1 MFRRAL
7 IMLFLVAIV
16 RYIVVAC
23 PGTEKQLKKTEEIK
37 CVLFFIMTTEKCKM
51 FPRTLITLFL
61 VAIVR
66 YTASICLRTQK
77 QKQIKKTEE
86 IKAKWTTT
94 PYEKNYFKR
103 NASKVVAL
111 SVFQSQN
118 YFQIKSALDE
128 TLLNQAGKENAT
140 LSYRKPFPSVWAP
153 SDIFWSFHM
162 L

>member
-1 MFRRAL
+1 MF
-7 IMLFLVAIV
+7 FLVAIV

-77 QKQIKKTEE
+77 QKQIKKKGKVDDHTLRKKLFQKKCLARSCIECFPITEL
-86 IKAKWTTT
+86 
-94 PYEKNYFKR
+94 
-103 NASKVVAL
+103 L
-111 SVFQSQN
+111 SDKIS
-118 YFQIKSALDE
+118 S
-128 TLLNQAGKENAT
+128 G
-140 LSYRKPFPSVWAP
+140 
-153 SDIFWSFHM
+153 
-162 L
+162 

>member
-37 CVLFFIMTTEKCKM
+37 RVLFFIMTTEKCKM

-77 QKQIKKTEE
+77 QKQIKK
-86 IKAKWTTT
+86 
-94 PYEKNYFKR
+94 N
-103 NASKVVAL
+103 
-111 SVFQSQN
+111 
-118 YFQIKSALDE
+118 
-128 TLLNQAGKENAT
+128 
-140 LSYRKPFPSVWAP
+140 
-153 SDIFWSFHM
+153 
-162 L
+162 

>member
-1 MFRRAL
+1 
-7 IMLFLVAIV
+7 
-16 RYIVVAC
+16 
-23 PGTEKQLKKTEEIK
+23 
-37 CVLFFIMTTEKCKM
+37 MTTEKCKM

-77 QKQIKKTEE
+77 QKQIKKKGKVDDHTLR
-86 IKAKWTTT
+86 
-94 PYEKNYFKR
+94 KNYFRR
-103 NASKVVAL
+103 NASQVVAL

-128 TLLNQAGKENAT
+128 TLLNKAGKENAT

>member
-1 MFRRAL
+1 MF
-7 IMLFLVAIV
+7 FLVAIV

-77 QKQIKKTEE
+77 QKQIKKN
-86 IKAKWTTT
+86 W
-94 PYEKNYFKR
+94 R
-103 NASKVVAL
+103 
-111 SVFQSQN
+111 
-118 YFQIKSALDE
+118 D
-128 TLLNQAGKENAT
+128 
-140 LSYRKPFPSVWAP
+140 
-153 SDIFWSFHM
+153 
-162 L
+162 

>member
-1 MFRRAL
+1 M
-7 IMLFLVAIV
+7 
-16 RYIVVAC
+16 AC
-23 PGTEKQLKKTEEIK
+23 PGTEKQLKKSEEIK
-37 CVLFFIMTTEKCKM
+37 CVLFFIMTTEECKM

-77 QKQIKKTEE
+77 QKQIKKKTEA
-86 IKAKWTTT
+86 IKGKWTTT
-94 PYEKNYFKR
+94 PYEKNYLRR
-103 NASKVVAL
+103 NVSQVVAL

-128 TLLNQAGKENAT
+128 TLLNQVGKENAT
-140 LSYRKPFPSVWAP
+140 LSYRKPFSSVWAP

>member
-7 IMLFLVAIV
+7 IIFFLVAIV

-23 PGTEKQLKKTEEIK
+23 PGTEKQLKKSEEIK

-66 YTASICLRTQK
+66 TQK
-77 QKQIKKTEE
+77 QKQIRKTEE
-86 IKAKWTTT
+86 IKGKWTTT
-94 PYEKNYFKR
+94 SYEKNYFRR
-103 NASKVVAL
+103 NASQVVSL

-140 LSYRKPFPSVWAP
+140 LSYRKPFSSVWAP
-153 SDIFWSFHM
+153 LDIFRSFHM

>member
-1 MFRRAL
+1 
-7 IMLFLVAIV
+7 
-16 RYIVVAC
+16 
-23 PGTEKQLKKTEEIK
+23 
-37 CVLFFIMTTEKCKM
+37 MTTEKCKM

-77 QKQIKKTEE
+77 QKQIKK
-86 IKAKWTTT
+86 KGKWTTT
-94 PYEKNYFKR
+94 PYEKNYFRR
-103 NASKVVAL
+103 NASQVVAL
-111 SVFQSQN
+111 SVFQSQK